1 MSEIEQKWSPGVS
14 LEQADAFIK
23 NLAIPVVGEEVTT
36 EYGLDFTNL
45 MNADNK
51 ELERFLTMYGG
62 YKAYLE
68 TELSGVTATKTALEA
83 AFNEKYST
91 AIYTLAEDREQQGKK
106 RLTREE
112 VRGAAFSIYPGLIEL
127 RKQIIDQEA
136 IYIRVSGL
144 LNAYKSAYDAVSRIV
159 TLRNLGR
166 DNTKSWG

>member
-62 YKAYLE
+62 YKSYLE
-68 TELSGVTATKTALEA
+68 TELSGVTATKTALDA

>member
-1 MSEIEQKWSPGVS
+1 MADIQRWSP
-14 LEQADAFIK
+14 LTALANAETFITE
-23 NLAIPVVGEEVTT
+23 LSIPAIGKEVTKD
-36 EYGLDFTNL
+36 YSVDFTNL
-45 MNADNK
+45 MNATNQQ
-51 ELERFLTMYGG
+51 LEEFLTMFGG

-68 TELSGVTATKTALEA
+68 NQLADVTATKTALEA
-83 AFNEKYST
+83 AFNERYST